1 MDLPTSELDAT
12 WTNSKSV
19 DLTRERPPDCFT
31 TRAVRIN
38 KCDDV
43 MNLYTTKAIN
53 NWTAAMC
60 DDADRKVGHA
70 FSSVGNVSS
79 FIFPECSPDKAHI
92 LAYFTQVSFIHDD
105 ALSSKDSKEENKHLS
120 HALDPKDNNPG
131 TSERGKAMKKFLS
144 QTVLELI
151 DMDTNE
157 GQEFVKNLKVWAD
170 DEIGLK
176 NPQTIECVDEYLHFR
191 RLNGGIK
198 AYWHWL
204 AFSHEDRFTQADWD
218 SIEDLLKSANRVF
231 ILTNDYFSW
240 PRERL
245 YGQGRIAN
253 VIEFYMRTEGL
264 SEEEAKQRTKEEIL
278 QGEHLF
284 HNMCVERFAR
294 EPNLPRHVKKLLQV
308 AEVAMGGYN
317 YWASTCPRLNSWKE
331 QAPTAETDF
340 HGSKNDEVSNPTG
353 KAELVK
359 PVKTNQTS
367 GKIQAITK
375 VQSLPSVSHF
385 TCTSDLDDSAL
396 LAPAH
401 YVESLSSKNVLS
413 KLVEAFNV
421 WMQVP
426 PKPLAAIKHVL
437 DDLHNSSLIL
447 DDIQDNSPLRRGRT
461 ATHLIFGPA
470 QSINSATY
478 MFVKAAQTVDA
489 LGTPQMMT
497 AFLQGLETL
506 FIGQSWDISWRQSFH
521 CPTESEYLSAADKK
535 TGALLTMM
543 VELMQCNAKTLP
555 FSYRLSPLARLF
567 GRWYQVRDDYM
578 NLQGADYSKQKGFCE
593 DLDEG
598 KLSYP
603 ILKCCQKSET
613 NKGIILGIF
622 RQMRMTN
629 TKMMR
634 ESKLHI
640 LDLMSSARALEDTF
654 DYLQQ
659 LQQEIERDIRE
670 IEVLAGESNPELLL
684 LVKVLG
690 AIPKPGKKGH

>member
-1 MDLPTSELDAT
+1 
-12 WTNSKSV
+12 
-19 DLTRERPPDCFT
+19 
-31 TRAVRIN
+31 
-38 KCDDV
+38 
-43 MNLYTTKAIN
+43 MNGAN
-53 NWTAAMC
+53 MS
-60 DDADRKVGHA
+60 R
-70 FSSVGNVSS
+70 
-79 FIFPECSPDKAHI
+79 
-92 LAYFTQVSFIHDD
+92 
-105 ALSSKDSKEENKHLS
+105 
-120 HALDPKDNNPG
+120 
-131 TSERGKAMKKFLS
+131 
-144 QTVLELI
+144 
-151 DMDTNE
+151 
-157 GQEFVKNLKVWAD
+157 
-170 DEIGLK
+170 
-176 NPQTIECVDEYLHFR
+176 
-191 RLNGGIK
+191 
-198 AYWHWL
+198 AYWYWV
-204 AFSHEDRFTQADWD
+204 AFSHEDSFTQADWD
-218 SIEDLLKSANRVF
+218 SIEDLLKCANRAF
-231 ILTNDYFSW
+231 IWTNDYFSW

-245 YGQGRIAN
+245 YAQGRIAN

-278 QGEHLF
+278 QGEHRF
-284 HNMCVERFAR
+284 HDMCLERFAR

-331 QAPTAETDF
+331 QAPTEETAV

-359 PVKTNQTS
+359 PVKINETS
-367 GKIQAITK
+367 GKTQENTK

-401 YVESLSSKNVLS
+401 YMESLSSKNVLS

-447 DDIQDNSPLRRGRT
+447 DDIQDNSPLRREKT
-461 ATHLIFGPA
+461 ATHLIFGLA

-497 AFLQGLETL
+497 VLLQGLETL
-506 FIGQSWDISWRQSFH
+506 FIGQSWDINWRENFH
-521 CPTESEYLSAADKK
+521 CPTESEYLSVADKK

-543 VELMQCNAKTLP
+543 VELMQANAKTLP

-578 NLQGADYSKQKGFCE
+578 NLQGADYSKRKGFCE

-603 ILKCCQKSET
+603 ILKCCQTSET
-613 NKGIILGIF
+613 NKNIILGIF

-629 TKMMR
+629 TKMMH

-670 IEVLAGESNPELLL
+670 IEVLTGESNPELLL
-684 LVKVLG
+684 MVKVLG